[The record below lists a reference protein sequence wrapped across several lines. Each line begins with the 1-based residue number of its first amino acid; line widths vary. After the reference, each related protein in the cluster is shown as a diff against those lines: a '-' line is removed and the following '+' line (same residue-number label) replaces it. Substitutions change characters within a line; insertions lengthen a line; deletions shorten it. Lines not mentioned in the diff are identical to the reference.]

1 VIFLCFLCFPIF
13 AIYIASCR
21 WGVHENTLDHETWPA
36 CRWGVDENTF
46 DHETWPACRAA
57 IEMNFE
63 ESNDVAFVYL
73 SYL

>member
-1 VIFLCFLCFPIF
+1 
-13 AIYIASCR
+13 
-21 WGVHENTLDHETWPA
+21 VHENTLDHETWPA